1 MINKFKNF
9 IVSNNLDGY
18 VIPKNDE
25 FFTEYSKINKLKIVA
40 NFTGSAGFILILKNT
55 NQFSPKIDDSFLIDY
70 SLFKKEDPTDLIIK
84 NLNNL

>member
-1 MINKFKNF
+1 MKTSIN
-9 IVSNNLDGY
+9 D
-18 VIPKNDE
+18 
-25 FFTEYSKINKLKIVA
+25 
-40 NFTGSAGFILILKNT
+40 ILKNT